1 MNRKYYFLTVFS
13 VILLIPIISADASS
27 NPNLSVS
34 AENSQFNNHFSGSM
48 VIEVVIRDNNIRD
61 TDEGKGEP
69 DVTLNGKNLRMT
81 QSSDGNWYAYF
92 ANLDA
97 AKTADSTVGA
107 PGTGLDFGVFCD
119 RDTTIFGIDLSDSDG
134 VSVPSSLG
142 IFGFSNG
149 EGSFNQCTGSIT
161 SNEDLN
167 NVVRNP
173 RSVNT
178 NPSVPIGQIGLT
190 SVDVWPFIQLFEFD
204 DVTIQYN
211 AAGGAQTVD
220 LEYDEIPNISL
231 SLDRDLYP
239 QRAEVFVIVND
250 IQLNQ
255 DPTDEDSW
263 TFNVSSPVTTFY
275 QAFDNN
281 GNSSADGTLGLVN
294 LIPHLSKIGFEDNGI
309 FSVDLNSVIEL
320 RPNSKQN
327 DQTSANNGPPSFNTF
342 PQIVT
347 FVERGPNSGIFE
359 SFDSN
364 DHSTLGIGED
374 ASRGQTS
381 TITYNDNS
389 VSVLT
394 GFSSASVSLQE
405 KELKIESSSSSIA
418 PGTEYTVVLTDPDQ
432 NINTGSQD
440 DLDAFRDSALLP
452 TIKIGKPVT
461 LAQSSSVIFY
471 SNSNNFSGGQTASSS
486 ITDRNSERLF
496 IDTNSLSGNNF
507 KQISMNLGITGSDFR
522 SILIDNANSNNLGT
536 NWFNYDLRSF
546 EEDFEINNFSD
557 TQIDLYFGSLSSV
570 PITIANPGDLSSPK
584 GFIQLDDGIVTNIID
599 ENGSAFLVIN
609 FGTSTII
616 VSNESN
622 LQPIIFDFFSFGLDN
637 QLNGINNSIYRF
649 ELEET
654 SDNSSIFEGT
664 LEYAVLNQLSIL
676 DANFIGTINTID
688 DDIEFLII
696 DRSID
701 EEGISI
707 SYSDLDEVGLST
719 TTSTQSDVFTHS
731 GIVST
736 GSNSYRFGQTVEII
750 LNDPD
755 LNLKSNTRDIYV
767 TINNPASPHVDTVG
781 KNDVKLLEI
790 LLKDVRYK
798 RCTINGVEHGGLAST
813 GFSLIETEPSSGIF
827 KGSFSMPSKICN
839 KSGTQLISPAGGS
852 IEIKYFDS
860 RDDSG
865 KSNIVSSLNNRQSVS
880 TTSNS
885 NLFGPELSITEFSLP
900 SSGNVEEVILTGSIK
915 NQKRGIPLLIT
926 LIHPNGNLQ
935 EFNASVTSS
944 GNYKT
949 IFSINSNSLP
959 GNYQINL
966 EYNSTKVGSVSFNVL
981 EKTVPSWIK
990 DNARW
995 WSSSVIPDSEF
1006 IDGLEYLLN
1015 ENIISTS
1022 SENPNSFSDRSIPSW
1037 IKDNA
1042 RWWANN
1048 NITDDEF
1055 LLAVQYLIEMGI
1067 IQL

>member
-1 MNRKYYFLTVFS
+1 MAVFS

-34 AENSQFNNHFSGSM
+34 AENSQFDNHFSGSM
-48 VIEVVIRDNNIRD
+48 VIEVVIRDNDIRD

-97 AKTADSTVGA
+97 AKTADSTVGD

-119 RDTTIFGIDLSDSDG
+119 RDTTIFGIDFSDTDG

-142 IFGFSNG
+142 ISGFSNG

-173 RSVNT
+173 RAVNT

-190 SVDVWPFIQLFEFD
+190 SIDVWPFIQLFEFD

-211 AAGGAQTVD
+211 AAGGTQTVD

-239 QRAEVFVIVND
+239 QRAEVFVTVND
-250 IQLNQ
+250 MQLNQ

-281 GNSSADGTLGLVN
+281 GNSSADGTPGLVN
-294 LIPHLSKIGFEDNGI
+294 LVPHLSRIGFEDNGI

-320 RPNSKQN
+320 RPNSNQN
-327 DQTSANNGPPSFNTF
+327 DQTSVDNGPPSFDTF

-347 FVERGPNSGIFE
+347 FVEKGPNSGIFE
-359 SFDSN
+359 SFDFN

-374 ASRGQTS
+374 SSRGQAG

-394 GFSSASVSLQE
+394 GFSNASVSVQE
-405 KELKIESSSSSIA
+405 KELKIESGSSSLT
-418 PGTEYTVVLTDPDQ
+418 PGTEYTLVLTDPDQ
-432 NINTGSQD
+432 NINSGSQD

-461 LAQSSSVIFY
+461 LERSSNVIFY
-471 SNSNNFSGGQTASSS
+471 PNSNNFSGGQTASSS
-486 ITDRNSERLF
+486 IIDRNSERLF
-496 IDTNSLSGNNF
+496 IDTNPLSGNNF
-507 KQISMNLGITGSDFR
+507 KQISMNLGITGSELR
-522 SILIDNANSNNLGT
+522 TILIDNTNSSDLGT
-536 NWFNYDLRSF
+536 NWLNYDFRSF

-557 TQIDLYFGSLSSV
+557 AQMDLYFGSLSSV
-570 PITIANPGDLSSPK
+570 PINIAASGDLSSSK
-584 GFIQLDDGIVTNIID
+584 GFIQLDDNLVSNILD
-599 ENGSAFLVIN
+599 QNGSVFFAVN
-609 FGTSTII
+609 FGSSTLTI
-616 VSNESN
+616 SNESH
-622 LQPIIFDFFSFGLDN
+622 LQPIILDFFSFGLDN

-654 SDNSSIFEGT
+654 NDDSSIFEGT
-664 LEYAVLNQLSIL
+664 LEYAVINQLNVL
-676 DANFIGTINTID
+676 DANFIGTLNTID
-688 DDIEFLII
+688 DDIEFLIT
-696 DRSID
+696 DRSIN

-719 TTSTQSDVFTHS
+719 TTSTQSDIFTHS
-731 GIVST
+731 GTVST
-736 GSNSYRFGQTVEII
+736 GSNSYRFGQSVVII

-755 LNLKSNTRDIYV
+755 LNLKSDQRDTYF
-767 TINNPASPHVDTVG
+767 TITNPGSPHVDTVG

-813 GFSLIETEPSSGIF
+813 GFSLIETDPSSGIF
-827 KGSFSMPSKICN
+827 QGSFKMPSQICN
-839 KSGTQLISPAGGS
+839 KSGTQLMSPAGGS
-852 IEIKYFDS
+852 VEIKYFDS

-865 KSNIVSSLNNRQSVS
+865 KSNIVSSINSRQSVS
-880 TTSNS
+880 TTTNS
-885 NLFGPELSITEFSLP
+885 NLFVPQLSVTEFSLP
-900 SSGNVEEVILTGSIK
+900 SSGDIEEVILSGSIK
-915 NQKRGIPLLIT
+915 NQQQGIPLLIT

-935 EFNASVTSS
+935 EFSASVTSS

-959 GNYQINL
+959 GKYQIDL
-966 EYNSTKVGSVSFNVL
+966 EYDSTKVGSVSFNVL

-995 WSSSVIPDSEF
+995 WSSSIISDSEF

-1015 ENIISTS
+1015 ENIISIS
-1022 SENPNSFSDRSIPSW
+1022 SENLNSFSDRSIPSW

-1048 NITDDEF
+1048 NITDEEF
-1055 LLAVQYLIEMGI
+1055 LLAVQYLIEIGI